1 MKNKY
6 KNILIALA
14 FILIT
19 LLTSL
24 FTVKETQTAF
34 VVEFGKI
41 IRTVDKAGLNIKVP
55 LLQEVVYF
63 DKRIIQ
69 VDSPAR
75 EIIALDQK
83 RLIVDAYLKYRITKP
98 SIFFTT
104 LKDQSSADSKI
115 TSILDSSMRQV
126 VASYPLAA
134 LLSAQRADI
143 MNKIRDIIT
152 KQTISF
158 GVDIVDVRIIRA
170 DLPAENSESIFLR
183 MRTER
188 EKEAQELRAKGVEE
202 STVIKS
208 QVDRDGRIIKGKAQM
223 EADIIMGSADAKA
236 SKIYAQAFSQ
246 DPDFF
251 AFYRSMESYQK
262 SINPDNTQL
271 YLTSKHDYLKEMKD
285 K

>member
-1 MKNKY
+1 
-6 KNILIALA
+6 
-14 FILIT
+14 
-19 LLTSL
+19 
-24 FTVKETQTAF
+24 
-34 VVEFGKI
+34 
-41 IRTVDKAGLNIKVP
+41 
-55 LLQEVVYF
+55 
-63 DKRIIQ
+63 
-69 VDSPAR
+69 
-75 EIIALDQK
+75 
-83 RLIVDAYLKYRITKP
+83 
-98 SIFFTT
+98 
-104 LKDQSSADSKI
+104 
-115 TSILDSSMRQV
+115 MRQV